1 MKQVHAEPKGLA
13 ASGRGFGD
21 REASETSKRVY
32 EIDSETHRLR
42 TALNDLRESVNDLAE
57 RLTPVLCEAEEK
69 GDEGKCESKVT
80 SPLAIEIQ
88 GSRHQVEAFA
98 GTLRDILRR
107 LELDYDGPQKT
118 KAVDR

>member
-1 MKQVHAEPKGLA
+1 MKQVHAEPKGLV

-32 EIDSETHRLR
+32 EIDSETHQLR
-42 TALNDLRESVNDLAE
+42 TALNDLRELVNDLAE
-57 RLTPVLCEAEEK
+57 RLTPVLSEAEDK
-69 GDEGKCESKVT
+69 GEGKCESKVT

-107 LELDYDGPQKT
+107 LELDYDGTQKT
-118 KAVDR
+118 KAMDR